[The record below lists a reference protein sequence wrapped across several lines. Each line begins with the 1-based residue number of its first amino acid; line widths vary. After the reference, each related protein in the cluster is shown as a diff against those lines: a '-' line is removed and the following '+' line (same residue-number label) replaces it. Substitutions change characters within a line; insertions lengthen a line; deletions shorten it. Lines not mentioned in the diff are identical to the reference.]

1 MLQRRNER
9 KVSGNYEVRKRG
21 FVSIVP
27 VVSSVTILTI
37 FGCNL
42 INKNLNS

>member
-1 MLQRRNER
+1 MLQRRNETKVQANY
-9 KVSGNYEVRKRG
+9 KVSKRA

-27 VVSSVTILTI
+27 IVSSVTILTI

-42 INKNLNS
+42 INKNLDS

>member
-1 MLQRRNER
+1 MLQRRNETKVQANY
-9 KVSGNYEVRKRG
+9 KVSKRA

-42 INKNLNS
+42 INKNLDS